1 MRCEIGVGM
10 TYESPIKIYEK
21 ITREYED
28 NVINVIVSYGIT
40 VDKEEL
46 LKALAYDRGQ
56 YEKGYNDAKVERIAK
71 VEQQYHMPDLWKL
84 RGDCGVCGTTV
95 WKDEKYCHKCGAKL
109 DWEER

>member
-1 MRCEIGVGM
+1 M

-46 LKALAYDRGQ
+46 LKALSYDRGQ

-71 VEQQYHMPDLWKL
+71 VENQYRDYLPYARFMADEL
-84 RGDCGVCGTTV
+84 RGNCGLCGETV
-95 WKDEKYCHKCGAKL
+95 WLGEKYCHECGTRL
-109 DWEER
+109 EWE